1 MLNAAELRLQEH
13 NQDDC
18 EETSGYIRDSFH
30 RAYGAILSHLM
41 PRLFSLRDDK
51 QRIVA
56 AFGLREACRER
67 LFMETY
73 LDGPV
78 EDAIARRV
86 GYSVNRASIMEVGNL
101 ATSAGGARAMISVL
115 TCYLHQHG
123 FEWITFTGVASLRA
137 AFHRLG
143 MRPFALAEAT
153 PERLTERERQAWG
166 DYFAAR
172 PMVMGG
178 HVPHGYEVLMSSRA
192 HSPKPQPLQTQPA
205 PRSQAVQAQPGIA

>member
-13 NQDDC
+13 NQEDG
-18 EETSGYIRDSFH
+18 EETSSYIRDSFQ
-30 RAYGAILSHLM
+30 RAYGATLPHLM

-51 QRIVA
+51 QRIIA
-56 AFGLREACRER
+56 AFGLREARRER

-73 LDGPV
+73 LDHPV
-78 EDAIARRV
+78 EDVIAQRT
-86 GYSVNRASIMEVGNL
+86 GCAVNRASIMEVGNL

-123 FEWITFTGVASLRA
+123 FEWITFTGVATLRA

-143 MRPFALAEAT
+143 MLPFALAEAA
-153 PERLTERERQAWG
+153 PGRLTERERQAWG

-178 HVPHGYEVLMSSRA
+178 HVPHGYEVLMSRRA
-192 HSPKPQPLQTQPA
+192 RAPRPQPLQGQP
-205 PRSQAVQAQPGIA
+205 VIA